1 MNRLFAAAAL
11 ITLFHQKPLFSAE
24 FSSSFSLLGFY
35 TLERNFIN
43 NYILYDPQA
52 QKFMNDD
59 YLKLSEDD
67 GYFSFLFRAGF
78 EAELSEYLSLSAVF
92 DTGQMRMTRI
102 PREFKTQQGLYL
114 LSTEEKEMFTSAGR
128 GVSDEFLETF
138 FIRDIYAGINFARN
152 GWLSITAGKFFHEI
166 GGSLIFNDLHLGA
179 RVRADLEILSGTPFK
194 AELSAGF
201 PAGYGRG
208 YNFDSPVSYL
218 KLEYPITFFNSIS
231 IFGAWFRDRGDEI
244 AKIVSSYLIESF
256 AEIKNP
262 LPLIFALTTPFKSR
276 GDIFWYG
283 TAACFAPL
291 DDLFLSA
298 SFIVENG
305 YFEIEYMNL
314 SGSVIKKEVELDS
327 FATDARVSYERQS
340 FDAAFSF
347 LYLRGE
353 KLKDTKQK
361 EAKSAKMEGFISV
374 VPYITRS
381 NIFFSGGLNENFAA
395 RSVSSSGINGRGVIA
410 PTLEIG
416 ASPMETLYL
425 KTKNSFLWSDTP
437 SMQTGGGFY
446 GFETDFEVFF
456 QAADFLNI
464 MAEFDMFFP
473 GNFLEDDNIV
483 VKCMSGMEISF

>member
-1 MNRLFAAAAL
+1 KN
-11 ITLFHQKPLFSAE
+11 PLFSAE

-52 QKFMNDD
+52 QKFMTED
-59 YLKLSEDD
+59 YLRLSEDG
-67 GYFSFLFRAGF
+67 GYFSFLFRTAF
-78 EAELSEYLSLSAVF
+78 DAEMSDFLSFSLVF
-92 DTGQMRMTRI
+92 DTGQLRMTRV
-102 PREFKTQQGLYL
+102 PGEFRTQQGLYL
-114 LSTEEKEMFTSAGR
+114 FSTETKEVFTSSGR
-128 GVSDEFLETF
+128 DVSDEFLETL
-138 FIRDIYAGINFARN
+138 FIRDIHADIAFARN
-152 GWLSITAGKFFHEI
+152 DWLSLTAGKFFQEM

-179 RVRADLEILSGTPFK
+179 RIRADLEILSGTPFK
-194 AELSAGF
+194 AEISAGF
-201 PAGYGRG
+201 PAGFGRG
-208 YNFDSPVSYL
+208 YNFDSPISYL

-231 IFGAWFRDRGDEI
+231 IFGAWFRDQGDEI
-244 AKIVSSYLIESF
+244 ANIVSSYLIESF

-283 TAACFAPL
+283 SSVSLMPL
-291 DDLFLSA
+291 EDLFLYA
-298 SFIVENG
+298 SFIVESG

-314 SGSVIKKEVELDS
+314 SGNIIRKDVELNS
-327 FATDARVSYERQS
+327 FAADARISYERQS

-353 KLKDTKQK
+353 KLKDTKQE
-361 EAKSAKMEGFISV
+361 EARSAKMEGFISV

-381 NIFFSGGLNENFAA
+381 NIFFNGGLNENFAA

-410 PTLEIG
+410 PALEIG
-416 ASPMETLYL
+416 ASPLETLYL

-446 GFETDFEVFF
+446 GF
-456 QAADFLNI
+456 
-464 MAEFDMFFP
+464 P
-473 GNFLEDDNIV
+473 
-483 VKCMSGMEISF
+483 